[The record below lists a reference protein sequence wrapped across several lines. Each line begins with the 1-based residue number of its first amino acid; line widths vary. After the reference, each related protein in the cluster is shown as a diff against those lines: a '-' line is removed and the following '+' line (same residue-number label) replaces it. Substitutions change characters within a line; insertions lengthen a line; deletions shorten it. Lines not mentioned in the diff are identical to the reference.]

1 MRIYVHL
8 LLFFLVLSTVLLLV
22 SCQATLIKRKD
33 REALLD
39 LKFFIAND
47 SSGALSSW
55 GNGSS
60 ACTWTGVLCNHGGRV
75 SKLDL
80 RGLNL
85 VGRIS
90 PSIGNL
96 SALHSLYL
104 QDNNFVGNIPNQL
117 GMLGRLQVLNLSGNL
132 LTGNIPSSLTNCTN
146 LMTVDLSWNTI
157 SGNIPSSI
165 HLLQRIRKLFIGK
178 NKLDGSIPPSLGN
191 LSLLNT
197 LDVNTNNLT
206 GTIPEVL
213 GRLNYIQYLQ
223 LSINNLKGFV
233 PLPLYNLSTLAF
245 FAFAKNDL
253 SGEIPTDIGFRLPN
267 LRVFH
272 ICINKFSG
280 PIPSSLHNV
289 TNIQSIRMSNN
300 LLTGSVPPG
309 LNGLHNLTMYNI
321 GFNHISDTTRIITD
335 LTNCSKL
342 QLIALDENLIEG
354 SFPDSVGNLSSS
366 LIKLYLGGN
375 RINGQIP
382 PSIRSLTS
390 LTLLNVSYNQLSG
403 SIPSEIGH
411 LSELTVLGLAVNK
424 LSGLIPVEIGRLTA
438 LTTLEINNNELV
450 GRIPEELGLLQRVLS
465 LDISSNKLHGDIP
478 ASIFALRSLSS
489 VLNLSHNSLSG
500 GLTETIGQ
508 LENIISIDLSD
519 NLLNSSIPLSIVQ
532 CRSLQTL
539 FLSRNGISGVIPDSI
554 GNIRGLQ
561 ILDLSSN
568 KLTGSIPGSLANL
581 PLQLL
586 NLSMNDLNGLVP
598 SNGIF
603 ENRSIVFLDGNPKL
617 CYSRLTCYHSQ
628 YSSNRRRVHIVS
640 AVAPA
645 SAVAI
650 SILILIFVF
659 FLSRRYLVSAKTRAQ
674 DSIIKVNH
682 PLISYEELWRVTNNF
697 DQRNLIGVGSFG
709 SVYKAILHDGTP
721 VAIKVLDLSKVGAPK
736 SWVAECQTLRN
747 LRHRNLIKLVTICAS
762 ADFAGNDF
770 RALVYELM
778 SQGSLED
785 WIHQGKQHE
794 DGAGLNAEEVLNIA
808 IDAASALEYMH
819 SDCGGQV
826 VHCDIKP
833 SNVLLDGEMTAKVS
847 DFGLARLLTPL
858 QPEHQSISSTHGLKG
873 SIGYIPPEYGYGSK
887 PSTRGDVYSYGVMLL
902 EMITGKSPLE
912 QSFGGDMNLTKWVR
926 DNLPHRAQEVID
938 KRLISATTDV
948 CFEGVQD
955 SSIEQP
961 LLNCLLIPML
971 EVALSCVVESPDERS
986 SMHDSLLR
994 LKQAKVT
1001 FLRNCSTIHL

>member
-1 MRIYVHL
+1 MRICVHL
-8 LLFFLVLSTVLLLV
+8 LLLFFPVLSTVLLLA
-22 SCQATLIKRKD
+22 SCQTTPSKHKD
-33 REALLD
+33 RQALLD
-39 LKFFIAND
+39 LKSFITND
-47 SSGALSSW
+47 STGALSSW

-60 ACTWTGVLCNHGGRV
+60 ACTWTGVLCNHGGTV
-75 SKLDL
+75 SQLDL

-90 PSIGNL
+90 PSISNL
-96 SALHSLYL
+96 SVLHSLYL
-104 QDNNFVGNIPNQL
+104 QDNHFVGNIPNEL
-117 GMLGRLQVLNLSGNL
+117 GMLGRLQTLNLSGNL
-132 LTGNIPSSLTNCTN
+132 LTGNIPSSFTNCTN
-146 LMTVDLSWNTI
+146 LMTVDLSRNTI
-157 SGNIPSSI
+157 SGHIPSSI
-165 HLLQRIRKLFIGK
+165 HRLQRIQKLLIGK
-178 NKLDGSIPPSLGN
+178 NQLNGSIPPSIGN
-191 LSLLNT
+191 LSRLST

-206 GTIPEVL
+206 GKIPEVL
-213 GRLNYIQYLQ
+213 GRLNYIQHLE
-223 LSINNLKGFV
+223 LSINNLKGLV
-233 PLPLYNLSTLAF
+233 PLQLYNLSTLAF

-253 SGEIPTDIGFRLPN
+253 SGEIPSDIGFRLPN

-272 ICINKFSG
+272 ICFNKFSG
-280 PIPSSLHNV
+280 PIPSSLHNI
-289 TNIQSIRMSNN
+289 TKIESIRMSNN
-300 LLTGSVPPG
+300 LLTSSVPPG

-321 GFNHISDTTRIITD
+321 GFNHIHDTTRIITD
-335 LTNCSKL
+335 LTNCTKL
-342 QLIALDENLIEG
+342 QFIALDENLIEG
-354 SFPDSVGNLSSS
+354 PFPDSVGNLSSS

-375 RINGQIP
+375 RINGQIS
-382 PSIRSLTS
+382 PSIGSLTS
-390 LTLLNVSYNQLSG
+390 LTLLNISYNNLSG

-411 LSELTVLGLAVNK
+411 LSELTVLGLSGNK
-424 LSGLIPVEIGRLTA
+424 LSGSLPVEIGRLTA
-438 LTTLEINNNELV
+438 LTTLEINKNELV

-478 ASIFALRSLSS
+478 ASLFALKSLSS

-500 GLTETIGQ
+500 GLIDTIGQ

-539 FLSRNGISGVIPDSI
+539 SLSRNAMSGVIPDSI
-554 GNIRGLQ
+554 GNLRGLQ

-568 KLTGSIPGSLANL
+568 KLTGSIPGSLAKL

-586 NLSMNDLNGLVP
+586 NLSMNDLSGLVP

-603 ENRSIVFLDGNPKL
+603 ENHSVVFLDGNPKL
-617 CYSRLTCYHSQ
+617 CYSSLACYHSQ
-628 YSSNRRRVHIVS
+628 YSSHRRKVRIVS
-640 AVAPA
+640 VVAA
-645 SAVAI
+645 TSTAAI
-650 SILILIFVF
+650 SIIILIFVMF
-659 FLSRRYLVSAKTRAQ
+659 VSRRYLASENTRTIG
-674 DSIIKVNH
+674 STIKVNH

-721 VAIKVLDLSKVGAPK
+721 VAIKVLDLNKVGASK
-736 SWVAECQTLRN
+736 SWVAECETLRN
-747 LRHRNLIKLVTICAS
+747 LRHRNLIKLITICAS
-762 ADFAGNDF
+762 VDFVGNEF

-778 SQGSLED
+778 DRGSLED
-785 WIHQGKQHE
+785 WIHQRKQHE
-794 DGAGLNAEEVLNIA
+794 DGAGLNAEDVLNIA
-808 IDAASALEYMH
+808 IDAASGLEYMH

-833 SNVLLDGEMTAKVS
+833 SNVLLDGDMTAKVS
-847 DFGLARLLTPL
+847 DFGLARLLAPV
-858 QPEHQSISSTHGLKG
+858 QPEHQSISSIHGLKG

-926 DNLPHRAQEVID
+926 DNFPRRADEVID
-938 KRLISATTDV
+938 KRLISTRADA

-955 SSIEQP
+955 SSIEQL

-986 SMHDSLLR
+986 SMHDSLVR
-994 LKQAKVT
+994 LKQMKVT
-1001 FLRNCSTIHL
+1001 FLRSQHHL

>member
-1 MRIYVHL
+1 MRILVHL
-8 LLFFLVLSTVLLLV
+8 LLFFLVLLSA
-22 SCQATLIKRKD
+22 SCQTTPIKHKD

-39 LKFFIAND
+39 LKSFISND
-47 SSGALSSW
+47 SSGVLSSW

-60 ACTWTGVLCNHGGRV
+60 PCTWTGVLCNHGGRV
-75 SKLDL
+75 SELDL
-80 RGLNL
+80 RGLSL
-85 VGRIS
+85 VGRIC

-104 QDNNFVGNIPNQL
+104 QDNHFVGNIPNQL
-117 GMLGRLQVLNLSGNL
+117 GMLGRLQMLNLSANL
-132 LTGNIPSSLTNCTN
+132 LTENIPTSFTNCTN
-146 LMTVDLSWNTI
+146 LLTLDLSRNTI

-178 NKLDGSIPPSLGN
+178 NNLDGSIPTSIGN

-206 GTIPEVL
+206 GKIPEVL
-213 GRLNYIQYLQ
+213 GRLKYIQYIQ
-223 LSINNLKGFV
+223 LSLNNLKGFV
-233 PLPLYNLSTLAF
+233 PLSLYNLSTLAF

-272 ICINKFSG
+272 ICFNKFSG
-280 PIPSSLHNV
+280 PIPSSLHNI
-289 TNIQSIRMSNN
+289 TEIESIRMSNN

-309 LNGLHNLTMYNI
+309 LNGLHNLTLYNI
-321 GFNHISDTTRIITD
+321 GFNHISDTTNIIKD
-335 LTNCSKL
+335 LTNCTKL

-354 SFPDSVGNLSSS
+354 SVPESVGNLSETQ
-366 LIKLYLGGN
+366 GRG
-375 RINGQIP
+375 INGQIP
-382 PSIRSLTS
+382 SSIGRLTS
-390 LTLLNVSYNQLSG
+390 LTLLNISYNQLSG

-411 LSELTVLGLAVNK
+411 LSELTVLGLAENK
-424 LSGLIPVEIGRLTA
+424 LSGPLPVEIGSLTA

-450 GRIPEELGLLQRVLS
+450 GRIPEALGLLQRVLS
-465 LDISSNKLHGDIP
+465 LDLSSNKLHGDIP
-478 ASIFALRSLSS
+478 ASLFSLRSLSS

-500 GLTETIGQ
+500 GLSDTIGQ
-508 LENIISIDLSD
+508 LENIIAIDLSD
-519 NLLNSSIPLSIVQ
+519 NLLNSSIPLSIMQ
-532 CRSLQTL
+532 RRSLQTL
-539 FLSRNGISGVIPDSI
+539 SLSRNTMSGVIPDSI
-554 GNIRGLQ
+554 GNLRGLQ

-568 KLTGSIPGSLANL
+568 RLTGSIPASLANL

-598 SNGIF
+598 STGIF

-628 YSSNRRRVHIVS
+628 YSSHRRKVHIVS
-640 AVAPA
+640 VVAAA
-645 SAVAI
+645 SAATI
-650 SILILIFVF
+650 SILIFIFVI
-659 FLSRRYLVSAKTRAQ
+659 LSRRYLARAKTRAIH
-674 DSIIKVNH
+674 SIIKVNH

-709 SVYKAILHDGTP
+709 SVYNAILNHGTP
-721 VAIKVLDLSKVGAPK
+721 VAIKVLDLHKVGAPK
-736 SWVAECQTLRN
+736 SWIAECETLRN

-762 ADFAGNDF
+762 ADFAGNEF

-785 WIHQGKQHE
+785 WIHQRKQHE
-794 DGAGLNAEEVLNIA
+794 DGSRLNAEEVLNIA

-826 VHCDIKP
+826 VHCDTKP

-847 DFGLARLLTPL
+847 DIGLARLLAPV
-858 QPEHQSISSTHGLKG
+858 QPEHYQSISSIHGLKG

-887 PSTRGDVYSYGVMLL
+887 PSTAGDVYSYGVMLL
-902 EMITGKSPLE
+902 EMITGKSPLG
-912 QSFGGDMNLTKWVR
+912 QSFGGDMNLTKWVQ
-926 DNLPHRAQEVID
+926 DNFPHGAHEIID
-938 KRLISATTDV
+938 KRLVSTTTTDAG
-948 CFEGVQD
+948 FEGVQD
-955 SSIEQP
+955 STINQL
-961 LLNCLLIPML
+961 LLNCLLIPMT
-971 EVALSCVVESPDERS
+971 EVALSCVVESPEERI

-994 LKQAKVT
+994 LKQMKVA
-1001 FLRNCSTIHL
+1001 FLRNRSTIYNASRG